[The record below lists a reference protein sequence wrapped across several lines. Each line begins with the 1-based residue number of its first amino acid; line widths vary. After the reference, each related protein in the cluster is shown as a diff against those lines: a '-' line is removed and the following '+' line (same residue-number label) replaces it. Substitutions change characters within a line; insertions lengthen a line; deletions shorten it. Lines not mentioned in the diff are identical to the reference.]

1 MAGLD
6 HKESP
11 FSQGL
16 AHTKQQSAQRT
27 TKPLYTSSPSK
38 IPTRPAKPT
47 MKASYFGDISAVGR
61 VGTSASGPKGG
72 DSDANLSAFDK
83 KFRDFHDG
91 SFINEEKYMRNVD
104 PTMEGEYQDSSYDRG
119 PMKKDELYERILHET
134 SGMFSHMGQD
144 NSTVADIFP
153 PKDISQSEKMD
164 FSTKGRVSPR
174 DKSGEQNGKKHGEA
188 RKDSKTDLF
197 SEDHSRGLREEI
209 LQDLPEFETSETEV
223 SELPS
228 RPKPQPRG
236 RKLSDDDSRARSKRD
251 NLSEKESP
259 EHKSRMSD
267 YNYSMDSFD
276 QSYISE
282 RGELVQDLN
291 LLESRGSPTPEFIDS
306 ENEDF
311 WLGSGIFFIPPLL
324 NDWQQVQNRDI
335 VIDDKIWLFYI
346 V

>member
-1 MAGLD
+1 MLSFCRLGQLITMAGLD

-16 AHTKQQSAQRT
+16 AHTRQSAQRS
-27 TKPLYTSSPSK
+27 KPLYTSSPSK
-38 IPTRPAKPT
+38 IPPRPTKPT

-61 VGTSASGPKGG
+61 VGTSATTGPPRGG
-72 DSDANLSAFDK
+72 DNDDANLSAFDK

-91 SFINEEKYMRNVD
+91 SFIDEGKYMRNVD
-104 PTMEGEYQDSSYDRG
+104 PTMEGEYQDSSYERG

-134 SGMFSHMGQD
+134 SGMFSHVGQD

-153 PKDISQSEKMD
+153 AKDHSQSEKMD
-164 FSTKGRVSPR
+164 FSSKGRVSPQ
-174 DKSGEQNGKKHGEA
+174 DKAVELSGKRHGDG
-188 RKDSKTDLF
+188 RKDSRTDLF

-209 LQDLPEFETSETEV
+209 LQDLPSFETSETEV
-223 SELPS
+223 SDLPS

-236 RKLSDDDSRARSKRD
+236 RKLSDDDSRIHSRRGE
-251 NLSEKESP
+251 SEKESP
-259 EHKSRMSD
+259 EHKSKMSD

-291 LLESRGSPTPEFIDS
+291 MLESGASPTPEVIDS

-311 WLGSGIFFIPPLL
+311 
-324 NDWQQVQNRDI
+324 
-335 VIDDKIWLFYI
+335 
-346 V
+346 